1 MKKLVMLIIILC
13 INFLINAQDYPKI
26 ETDSNG
32 HKIVVF
38 TIEQAHKIDNDYDVL
53 ALLKQFRI
61 KCDSLDL
68 SYIKVIDEQSKQII
82 MQKDIINELEKEICD
97 KDQQLEDICEINS
110 NLEKDIKLDDD
121 QKQNDQKEI
130 DGLKKD
136 VSKSKWGYFLVG
148 AGSGALLLGA
158 ILLFL

>member
-1 MKKLVMLIIILC
+1 
-13 INFLINAQDYPKI
+13 
-26 ETDSNG
+26 
-32 HKIVVF
+32 
-38 TIEQAHKIDNDYDVL
+38 
-53 ALLKQFRI
+53 
-61 KCDSLDL
+61 
-68 SYIKVIDEQSKQII
+68 

-148 AGSGALLLGA
+148 AGSGALILGA